1 MEKFLYISAGA
12 ILGANLR
19 YWIGDW
25 AARKL
30 GAGFPYGTLLINFTG
45 SLLLGFFI
53 TIAAERLL
61 VDPRLRLL
69 VTVGFLGSYTTFSTF
84 TYESLNLLLKGQ
96 VLAGLLNLLGS
107 ILLGVAAVGIGIF
120 LAKSI

>member
-30 GAGFPYGTLLINFTG
+30 SAGFPYGTLLINFTG

>member
-25 AARKL
+25 AAQKF
-30 GAGFPYGTLLINFTG
+30 GTSFPYGTLLINFTG
-45 SLLLGFFI
+45 SLLLGFFVA
-53 TIAAERLL
+53 IAAERLM

-84 TYESLNLLLKGQ
+84 TYESISLLLKGQ
-96 VLAGLLNLLGS
+96 VLAGLLNLFGS
-107 ILLGVAAVGIGIF
+107 SLLGLAAVGIGIF
-120 LAKSI
+120 LAKSV